1 MEISKFDKDNA
12 SSLWDRAEQCRAAA
26 DLIADRKLRGE
37 YLKLAADYLK
47 LAAKE
52 ERLAKQSETRG

>member
-1 MEISKFDKDNA
+1 MESRKFHEDHA

-26 DLIADRKLRGE
+26 VLIADKRLRGE

-47 LAAKE
+47 LAAKVD
-52 ERLAKQSETRG
+52 RLAKQYKTQ

>member
-1 MEISKFDKDNA
+1 METSKFDQDHS

-26 DLIADRKLRGE
+26 DTIADKRLRGE
-37 YLKLAADYLK
+37 YLKLATDYLK